1 MQIVN
6 KTKSAILFILVI
18 SITGCVTI
26 DSTATCENQSIIFTD
41 AVTSAQK
48 ATLTVTPILPKSTQT
63 QLPPTPRNETQVIKT
78 SEINGR
84 VDVGG
89 HQIYLICVG
98 AGTPAVILEAGYGS
112 TSDTWYLVQPEV
124 AKFARVCAYDRAGLG
139 RSSAAPEPENSLQV
153 VQELRDLLDKAG
165 IEKPY
170 ILVGHSLGGMYMRL
184 FADRYPEDVVGLIL
198 VDSFHIDALSRNAE
212 VLPTESP
219 DESESLKF
227 YRDWFTNPPDY
238 PAMKKELFE
247 AGSLGDLPLVV
258 LTSPEKERAD
268 DLPAGLSAK
277 FDEIWVEL
285 QDDWAKISS
294 RSTHIIAEGSGHF
307 IQEEQPDLVIDV
319 IHQVLEGVRQ

>member
-1 MQIVN
+1 M
-6 KTKSAILFILVI
+6 I
-18 SITGCVTI
+18 SITGCVNI
-26 DSTATCENQSIIFTD
+26 DSTAIYENQSIIFTD
-41 AVTSAQK
+41 TVTPAPK

-63 QLPPTPRNETQVIKT
+63 QLPPTPRNETQKIKS
-78 SEINGR
+78 SEFEGR

-112 TSDTWYLVQPEV
+112 TSDTWSLVQPEV

-139 RSSAAPEPENSLQV
+139 RSSDAPEPENSLQV
-153 VQELRDLLDKAG
+153 VQELRTSLDKAG
-165 IEKPY
+165 IEGPY

-184 FADRYPEDVVGLIL
+184 FADLYQEDVVGLVL
-198 VDSFHIDALSRNAE
+198 VDSFHIDVLWRNAE

-227 YRDWFTNPPDY
+227 YRDWFTNPPAY
-238 PAMKKELFE
+238 PAMKEELFG

-258 LTSPEKERAD
+258 LTSPVKERAD
-268 DLPAGLSAK
+268 DLPEGLSAQ

-285 QDDWAKISS
+285 QAEWAKISS
-294 RSTHIIAEGSGHF
+294 RSTHIIAKGCGHF
-307 IQEEQPDLVIDV
+307 IQEEQPDLVIDA
-319 IHQVLEGVRQ
+319 IHQVLEEVRQK